1 MIVFING
8 SFGVGKSSV
17 AELLAKKIPNS
28 LLYDAEEVG
37 YMLRKIGKPMG
48 FPEDFQDLPAWRIL
62 TVKTAELLKQEYNKN
77 LIMPLCVWNEMY
89 IDEIVSGLKAIDKY
103 VYHFCLVA
111 DRETILKR
119 HSNRNDSL
127 EVTKWVHERVDK
139 CLKSH
144 RSPKFEVK
152 VQTENKSA
160 EEVAEEIV
168 SLLGSKK

>member
-17 AELLAKKIPNS
+17 AGLLVQKISNS

-37 YMLRKIGKPMG
+37 YMLRKIGKPVG

-62 TVKTAELLKQEYNKN
+62 TVKTAQLLKQQYNKN
-77 LIMPLCVWNEMY
+77 LIMPLCVWNELY
-89 IDEIVSGLKAIDKY
+89 FDEIVSGLKAIDKY
-103 VYHFCLVA
+103 FYHFCLVA
-111 DRETILKR
+111 DRQTILKR

-127 EVTKWVHERVDK
+127 EVTKWVHDRVDK
-139 CLKSH
+139 CLASH
-144 RSPKFEVK
+144 GSPKFGVR

-160 EEVAEEIV
+160 EEVTEEIV
-168 SLLGSKK
+168 SMLGSIK